1 MTLTTVIKTNPA
13 FLRRTIELAGQ
24 RMHGGHGGPFGALVA
39 KGSEVIAE
47 GWNRVT
53 STNDP
58 TAHAEILALRK
69 AAAAMGNYRL
79 GGVTM
84 YVSLEPCPMC
94 AGALV
99 WARVKRLVFGARDP
113 KAGALG
119 SVMDLA
125 NQPELNHHP
134 VVQGGLMAE
143 ESAGLLKDFFAEKR
157 KSAAAKIGN

>member
-1 MTLTTVIKTNPA
+1 VEEWNQADIRHMKRALALARRAGRLGEVPVGAVVVDEAGRTLA
-13 FLRRTIELAGQ
+13 
-24 RMHGGHGGPFGALVA
+24 
-39 KGSEVIAE
+39 AE
-47 GWNRVT
+47 HNR
-53 STNDP
+53 SLSSCDP